1 MISFFL
7 FYFLYVLIKKIFM
20 KYYYRFIGTLRRI
33 HRLLN
38 VKKRSEIVWKELI
51 TLQIEENWY
60 FGQFENE
67 KYILTTFTDK
77 ENREQKFRYEITK
90 NNLKFHS
97 FILNSFDED
106 KTNDILVLASHLNE
120 LISFGKVSVST
131 KYNCVQF
138 IYDGDLVNYMLFPG
152 EIHSDLRSHYH
163 LTIDCIW
170 AFSNLIETNEDPV
183 FVISELLRRKED
195 KEKTTD

>member
-1 MISFFL
+1 
-7 FYFLYVLIKKIFM
+7 M

-51 TLQIEENWY
+51 TLHKEENWY
-60 FGQFENE
+60 YGQFENE

-77 ENREQKFRYEITK
+77 ENREQKFRYEVTE
-90 NNLKFHS
+90 NELLFHS

-120 LISFGKVSVST
+120 LTSFGKVSVST
-131 KYNCVQF
+131 KYNSVQF
-138 IYDGDLVNYMLFPG
+138 VYSGDLVKYMLYPG
-152 EIHSDLRSHYH
+152 EIHSDLTSHYH
-163 LTIDCIW
+163 LTIDFLW

-183 FVISELLRRKED
+183 FVISELLRRNED
-195 KEKTTD
+195 KDKTID